1 MNKNEIISNIDKA
14 VAAAREA
21 IEAGEKMK
29 AELLAI
35 KDDWWTERGFDK
47 EPQKWEWVEAWDDNR
62 GVSLISKF
70 IGRPDVSE
78 MPFATINGYFK
89 NIAPA
94 KLPRE
99 KLRLWIGKNYNGI
112 CRLFEYEPVGIK
124 TISGVEFFSNVKM
137 MDERDRH
144 DFIKLKEDSP
154 LSSLTDRLKPGEKM
168 EI

>member
-14 VAAAREA
+14 ICAAHEA

-29 AELLAI
+29 AELLKV

-47 EPQKWEWVEAWDDNR
+47 KPQVGEWVEVWDEDR
-62 GVSLISKF
+62 GISMVLRF
-70 IGRPDVSE
+70 EDWFDGYLYPARAGRDQ
-78 MPFATINGYFK
+78 YK

-99 KLRLWIGKNYNGI
+99 KLGLWVGVLGTGLKYVINHEPFMNG
-112 CRLFEYEPVGIK
+112 FELNMNFP
-124 TISGVEFFSNVKM
+124 SGALRVIDGSKI
-137 MDERDRH
+137 D
-144 DFIKLKEDSP
+144 KL
-154 LSSLTDRLKPGEKM
+154 TAHLKPGEKM